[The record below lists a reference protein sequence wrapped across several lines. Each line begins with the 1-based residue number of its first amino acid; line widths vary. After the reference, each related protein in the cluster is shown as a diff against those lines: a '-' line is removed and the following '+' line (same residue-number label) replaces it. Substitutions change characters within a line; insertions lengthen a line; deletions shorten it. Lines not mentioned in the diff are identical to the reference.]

1 MVRSNR
7 RIMNLN
13 EICAHPKK
21 YDLNVS
27 SLGSPELDSPV
38 QGQSFVDDSSRVCLA
53 TKIEQIESL
62 KHRKEEIPSLGIAG
76 PRKKLFH
83 DPAQTRVAIV
93 TCGGL
98 CPGLNNV
105 IKGLVEVLIYD
116 YGVRQIFGIRYGYQ
130 GLNPHYGLTPVNMNL
145 EKVDD
150 IHEAGG
156 TILGSSRGN
165 QDPKVMVDTLMQ
177 RLNVNILFCVGGDGT
192 LRGAQ
197 DIVKEITRRKAP
209 ISVVCIPKTIDND
222 LNLIDRTF
230 GFETCVQSAA
240 EIIKSAH
247 IEANG
252 IPNGLGLVKIMGR
265 DSGFI
270 AAHASLAST
279 VANFCIIPEVPLVLD
294 GHNGLLKALDR
305 RFFKYRKD
313 HAVIVVAEGAGQDLF
328 NTAATK
334 DASGN
339 VLKHDI
345 GHFLIDKI
353 TAHFRKNGKVTNI
366 KYIDPSY
373 IIRSIPAN
381 SSDAIFCFQLA
392 ENAVH
397 AAMAGKTDLVI
408 GSINGEFVLV
418 PIAYVVS
425 ERKKIDTEGALWHAV
440 IGSTRQNDYFYD
452 NSFESELPG
461 YSAAMDYLPGVKT
474 K

>member
-1 MVRSNR
+1 
-7 RIMNLN
+7 MNLN
-13 EICAHPKK
+13 EIHANPKK
-21 YDLNVS
+21 HNLNAA
-27 SLGSPELDSPV
+27 SLGDSKLASPV
-38 QGQSFVDDSSRVCLA
+38 KGQSFIGENSRVCLA
-53 TKIEQIESL
+53 TELAQIESL
-62 KHRKEEIPSLGIAG
+62 LHRKESIPSLEIAG

-105 IKGLVEVLIYD
+105 IKGLVDVLTYD
-116 YGVRQIFGIRYGYQ
+116 YGIRIIFGIRYGYM
-130 GLNPHYGLTPVNMNL
+130 GLNPHYGLTAMQLNSHG
-145 EKVDD
+145 VDN
-150 IHEAGG
+150 IHEEGG

-165 QDPKVMVDTLMQ
+165 QDAKIMVDTLSMQ
-177 RLNVNILFCVGGDGT
+177 LNVNILFCIGGDGT

-197 DIVKEITRRKAP
+197 DIIKEITKRKAP

-247 IEANG
+247 VEANG
-252 IPNGLGLVKIMGR
+252 IPNGLGLVKVMGR

-270 AAHASLAST
+270 AAHASLASSVT
-279 VANFCIIPEVPLVLD
+279 NFCIIPEIPLTLE
-294 GHNGLLKALDR
+294 GPEGLYKALER
-305 RFFKYRKD
+305 RYFKHRKD
-313 HAVIVVAEGAGQDLF
+313 HAVMVVAEGAGQDLF
-328 NTAATK
+328 KEAAAK

-345 GHFLIDKI
+345 GHFLVDKI
-353 TAHFRKNGKVTNI
+353 SEHFKQRGKEINI

-397 AAMAGKTDLVI
+397 AAMAGKTDIVI
-408 GSINGEFVLV
+408 GSFKGQFVLV
-418 PIAYVVS
+418 PLLYAVS
-425 ERKKIDTEGALWHAV
+425 ERKKIDTESALWHAV
-440 IGSTRQNDYFYD
+440 VGSTRQNDYFYD
-452 NSFESELPG
+452 SSYENELPNR
-461 YSAAMDYLPGVKT
+461 SAAEDWE
-474 K
+474 